1 MPFARPTLTE
11 LQNNVASD
19 IAAAL
24 SALQSGAAGTL
35 SAPSVAPSTQLRFS
49 NLGITGRAQAGLS
62 NLHYGYLDWI
72 AKQGVP
78 FTCTDEFLE
87 GWAALKGVY
96 RNPATSATGSVTFV
110 GQAGTTLPV
119 GTAVVRSDGVGF
131 TTTSA
136 GVVLPAGTVT
146 VTAGADADT
155 TGLTG
160 AFGNTV
166 QGTLM
171 TLSQSV
177 DGIQSNGSASST
189 FIGGADLESNDSLRS
204 RMLDAYQSPPQG
216 GAQSDY
222 VTLALQA
229 PGVTRAWCSPNGFG
243 VGTVVMYFMMDVARA
258 AYAGFPQGVNG
269 AAVLEPRGIHAAGD
283 QLAVADSMYPS
294 QGAVGLLYAVAPAPQ
309 ACNFSIQGLPAA
321 LQAAATAAIAGVLF
335 AQGSPGGTVPYGSV
349 WSAVA
354 SVAAG
359 SYFALTPSSDVVC
372 ATGHLPVLGAIAY
385 S

>member
-1 MPFARPTLTE
+1 MPFARPTLTT

-24 SALQSGAAGTL
+24 SVLQSSPVSGLTAPPSAGTL
-35 SAPSVAPSTQLRFS
+35 LRFS
-49 NLGITGRAQAGLS
+49 NLSVTGRAQAGLS

-72 AKQGVP
+72 AKQAVP

-96 RNPATSATGSVTFV
+96 RNPAVSASGSLTFV
-110 GQAGTTLPV
+110 GQVGTPLPI

-136 GVVLPAGTVT
+136 GVVLAAGTVT
-146 VTAGADADT
+146 VTASANADT

-166 QGTLM
+166 LGTLM
-171 TLSQSV
+171 TLSKSIA
-177 DGIQSNGSASST
+177 GIQSNGSVSSA
-189 FIGGADLESNDSLRS
+189 FAGGADLELNDSLRS
-204 RMLDAYQSPPQG
+204 RMLLAYQSPPLG

-222 VTLALQA
+222 VTLAKQA

-243 VGTVVMYFMMDVARA
+243 AGTVVMYFMMDTTRA
-258 AYAGFPQGVNG
+258 AFNGFPQGTNG
-269 AAVLEPRGIHAAGD
+269 VATADPRGLAAVGD
-283 QLAVADSMYPS
+283 QLVVANYMYGSQAV
-294 QGAVGLLYAVAPAPQ
+294 VGLVYAVAPASQ
-309 ACNFSIQGLPAA
+309 ACNFAIQGLPAS
-321 LQAAATAAIAGVLF
+321 LQASASSAIAGVLL
-335 AQGSPGGTVPYGSV
+335 AQGSPGGTVSFGSI

-359 SYFALTPSSDVVC
+359 GYFGLTPSTDVVC
-372 ATGHLPVLGAIAY
+372 ATGYLPVLGAVVY

>member
-1 MPFARPTLTE
+1 MPFARPTLTT

-24 SALQSGAAGTL
+24 SVLQSSPVSGLTAPPSAGTL
-35 SAPSVAPSTQLRFS
+35 LRFS
-49 NLGITGRAQAGLS
+49 NLSVTGRAQAGLS

-72 AKQGVP
+72 AKQAVP

-96 RNPATSATGSVTFV
+96 RNPAVSASGSLTFV
-110 GQAGTTLPV
+110 GQVGTPLPI

-136 GVVLPAGTVT
+136 GVVLAAGTVT
-146 VTAGADADT
+146 VTATANVDT

-166 QGTLM
+166 LGTLM
-171 TLSQSV
+171 TLSKSIS
-177 DGIQSNGSASST
+177 GIQSNGSVSSA
-189 FIGGADLESNDSLRS
+189 FAGGADLESNDSLRS
-204 RMLDAYQSPPQG
+204 RMLATYQAPPQG

-222 VTLALQA
+222 VTLAMQA

-243 VGTVVMYFMMDVARA
+243 VGTVVMYLMMDVTRSAFS
-258 AYAGFPQGVNG
+258 GFPQGLSG
-269 AAVLEPRGIHAAGD
+269 AATAETRSAPATGD
-283 QLAVADSMYPS
+283 LLTVANFMYTS
-294 QGAVGLLYAVAPAPQ
+294 QPAVGLLYAVAPAPQ
-309 ACNFSIQGLPAA
+309 ACNFSIQGLAAA
-321 LQAAATAAIAGVLF
+321 LQPAATAAISGVLQ
-335 AQGSPGGTVPYGSV
+335 AQGSPGGTVPFGSV
-349 WSAVA
+349 WAAVA
-354 SVAAG
+354 SAAAG
-359 SYFALTPSSDVVC
+359 SYFALTPSTDVVC
-372 ATGHLPVLGAIAY
+372 ATGHLPVLGTVTY